1 MQSSSFIPSSNNIS
15 KNFWRYTI
23 PSVAA
28 MLVNGLY
35 QIVDG
40 IFVGHY
46 VGYQGLAA
54 INMAWP
60 ITFVL
65 SGLGLMIGIGSGTL
79 ISIAR
84 GEQSMT
90 NAQRAFNTGL
100 ILTFIISCL
109 SFAAFAFFGG
119 YFLQLQ
125 GAQQDIKHL
134 ALDYV
139 STFGNAAFIT
149 VLAGAMPMLIRNDDS
164 PKIATALLVIGAL
177 TNIVLD
183 YVFLGLMGWEL
194 KGAAIAT
201 LIAQGITCA
210 GGLIYFCSQYS
221 TLKLKISLP
230 QFSWSESQKIM
241 SLGSSAL
248 IMYLYGSFVVALHN
262 YQFMVYGTE
271 LTVGAFAIVGYMMTM
286 YYLVAEGIG
295 EGLQPPVSYYYGA
308 KKPQYIRQTLIL
320 AIKATVIAGIAWF
333 LLLTSFP
340 STLISLFNNSNSAL
354 TLEATQGIRLH
365 LFAMFLDG
373 FIVLA
378 TMYFMSVNQ
387 ASKALV
393 ISISNM
399 LIQLPFLYFL
409 PKFLGVAGV
418 WLTMPISTMVL
429 SVVVGA
435 MVWKDINQR
444 CSCHDDSDLVPA
456 QLIEE

>member
-1 MQSSSFIPSSNNIS
+1 M
-15 KNFWRYTI
+15 
-23 PSVAA
+23 
-28 MLVNGLY
+28 MVNGLY

-60 ITFVL
+60 ITFIL

-84 GEQSMT
+84 GEQNQL

-109 SFAAFAFFGG
+109 SFTAFTFFGD

-125 GAQQDIKHL
+125 GAQQNIKHL
-134 ALDYV
+134 AIDYV

-149 VLAGAMPMLIRNDDS
+149 VLAGAIPMLIRNDDS
-164 PKIATALLVIGAL
+164 PKIATTLLVIGAL
-177 TNIVLD
+177 TNILLD

-201 LIAQGITCA
+201 LIAQGITCV

-230 QFSWSESQKIM
+230 DFSLSESKKIM
-241 SLGSSAL
+241 VLGSSAL

-262 YQFMVYGTE
+262 YQFMIYGTE

-308 KKPQYIRQTLIL
+308 KQPQHIRQTLIL
-320 AIKATVIAGIAWF
+320 AMKTTVIAGIAWF

-340 STLISLFNNSNSAL
+340 STLISLFNSSNSAL

-409 PKFLGVAGV
+409 PKLLGVVGV
-418 WLTMPISTMVL
+418 WLTMPVSTMVL
-429 SVVVGA
+429 SCIVAVI
-435 MVWKDINQR
+435 VWRDINKR
-444 CSCHDDSDLVPA
+444 CKPLNSLDNQDP
-456 QLIEE
+456 LID

>member
-1 MQSSSFIPSSNNIS
+1 MHSNEPMPSSSNIS

-23 PSVAA
+23 PSIAA
-28 MLVNGLY
+28 MMVNGLY

-84 GEQSMT
+84 GEQNQL

-109 SFAAFAFFGG
+109 SFTAFTFFGD

-125 GAQQDIKHL
+125 GAQQNIKHL

-164 PKIATALLVIGAL
+164 PKIATTLLVIGAL
-177 TNIVLD
+177 TNILLD

-201 LIAQGITCA
+201 LIAQGITCV

-230 QFSWSESQKIM
+230 DFSLSESKKIM
-241 SLGSSAL
+241 VLGSSAL

-262 YQFMVYGTE
+262 YQFMIYGTE

-308 KKPQYIRQTLIL
+308 KQPQHIRQTLIL
-320 AIKATVIAGIAWF
+320 AMKTTVIAGIAWF

-340 STLISLFNNSNSAL
+340 STLISLFNSSNSAL
-354 TLEATQGIRLH
+354 TLEATQGIHLH

-409 PKFLGVAGV
+409 PKLLGVVGV
-418 WLTMPISTMVL
+418 WLTMPVSTMVL
-429 SVVVGA
+429 SCIVAVI
-435 MVWKDINQR
+435 VWRDINKR
-444 CSCHDDSDLVPA
+444 CKPLNSLDNQDP
-456 QLIEE
+456 LID

>member
-1 MQSSSFIPSSNNIS
+1 MHSNEPMPSSSNIS

-23 PSVAA
+23 PSIAA
-28 MLVNGLY
+28 MMVNGLY

-84 GEQSMT
+84 GEQNQL

-109 SFAAFAFFGG
+109 SFTAFTFFGD

-125 GAQQDIKHL
+125 GAQQNIKHL

-164 PKIATALLVIGAL
+164 PKIATTLLVIGAL
-177 TNIVLD
+177 TNILLD

-201 LIAQGITCA
+201 LIAQGITCV

-230 QFSWSESQKIM
+230 DFSLSESKKIM
-241 SLGSSAL
+241 VLGSSAL

-262 YQFMVYGTE
+262 YQFMIYGTE

-308 KKPQYIRQTLIL
+308 KQPQHIRQTLIL
-320 AIKATVIAGIAWF
+320 AMKTTVIAGIAWF

-340 STLISLFNNSNSAL
+340 STLISLFNSSNSAL

-409 PKFLGVAGV
+409 PKLLGVVGV
-418 WLTMPISTMVL
+418 WLTMPVSTMVL
-429 SVVVGA
+429 SCIVAVI
-435 MVWKDINQR
+435 VWRDINKR
-444 CSCHDDSDLVPA
+444 CKPLNSLDNQDP
-456 QLIEE
+456 LID

>member
-1 MQSSSFIPSSNNIS
+1 M
-15 KNFWRYTI
+15 
-23 PSVAA
+23 
-28 MLVNGLY
+28 
-35 QIVDG
+35 
-40 IFVGHY
+40 
-46 VGYQGLAA
+46 
-54 INMAWP
+54 NMAWP

-90 NAQRAFNTGL
+90 NAHRAFNTGL

-201 LIAQGITCA
+201 LIAQGITCV

-262 YQFMVYGTE
+262 E
-271 LTVGAFAIVGYMMTM
+271 PVGFLPYSFSI
-286 YYLVAEGIG
+286 
-295 EGLQPPVSYYYGA
+295 
-308 KKPQYIRQTLIL
+308 LIL
-320 AIKATVIAGIAWF
+320 PIFHHDMSLNALK
-333 LLLTSFP
+333 P
-340 STLISLFNNSNSAL
+340 CDLI
-354 TLEATQGIRLH
+354 
-365 LFAMFLDG
+365 
-373 FIVLA
+373 
-378 TMYFMSVNQ
+378 
-387 ASKALV
+387 
-393 ISISNM
+393 
-399 LIQLPFLYFL
+399 
-409 PKFLGVAGV
+409 
-418 WLTMPISTMVL
+418 
-429 SVVVGA
+429 
-435 MVWKDINQR
+435 
-444 CSCHDDSDLVPA
+444 
-456 QLIEE
+456 